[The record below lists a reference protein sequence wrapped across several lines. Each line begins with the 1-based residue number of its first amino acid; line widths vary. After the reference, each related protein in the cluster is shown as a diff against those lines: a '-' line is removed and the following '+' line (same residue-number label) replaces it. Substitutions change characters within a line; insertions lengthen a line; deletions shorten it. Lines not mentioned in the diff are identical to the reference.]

1 MKFLLKNSDWI
12 YWSQT
17 YGNCGVELNNLFTV
31 CHSFKTEMGIRLMS
45 VRVSKLKKGLKVNQ
59 L

>member
-12 YWSQT
+12 YWKP
-17 YGNCGVELNNLFTV
+17 NCGVELNNLFTV
-31 CHSFKTEMGIRLMS
+31 CHSLKTEMGIRLMS
-45 VRVSKLKKGLKVNQ
+45 VRVSKLKKGLNVNQ